1 MASSRQQA
9 KKPDPRINP
18 WRDDMA
24 AQHLRGE
31 VDAPRFV
38 SGRDMQIGVAV
49 TALRRSPAHGA
60 LQDSQLLYGE
70 VFRVYDQR
78 GAWAWGQ
85 AQHDDYVGYVLNED
99 LVAVAPS
106 SHMLRALR
114 SFVYTDADIKSR
126 PLMALSR
133 GAMLSVVGSA
143 GPFHELSNGAFIIA
157 AHVAPLGE
165 WRDDH
170 ISVAREYIG
179 TPYFWGGR
187 ESLGLDCSALVQL
200 ALSQCG
206 MACPRDSDMQEQVL
220 GYAVDTAQRGDLVFW
235 KGHVGLMSEDDCL
248 LHANAYTMSVVE
260 EDFAQA
266 CARIGETAGPVR
278 AIKRLG

>member
-1 MASSRQQA
+1 
-9 KKPDPRINP
+9 
-18 WRDDMA
+18 MA
-24 AQHLRGE
+24 AEHLRGE

-38 SGRDMQIGVAV
+38 SGRDMQIGVSV

-70 VFRVYDQR
+70 VFRVYDRR

-85 AQHDDYVGYVLNED
+85 AQHDDYVGYLLDED
-99 LVAVAPS
+99 LVTVAAS
-106 SHMLRALR
+106 THRLSALR

-126 PLMALSR
+126 PLMAVSR
-133 GAMLSVVGSA
+133 GAMLTVVASEGA
-143 GPFHELSNGAFIIA
+143 FYELSNGGFIIA
-157 AHVAPLGE
+157 AHVAPLGQ
-165 WRDDH
+165 WRDDY
-170 ISVAREYIG
+170 IRVAREYMG
-179 TPYFWGGR
+179 APYFWGGR
-187 ESLGLDCSALVQL
+187 ESLGLDCSALVQI

-220 GYAVDTAQRGDLVFW
+220 GRKVETPQRGDLVFW

-248 LHANAYTMSVVE
+248 LHANAYTMSVIE
-260 EDFAQA
+260 EDFEQA

-278 AIKRLG
+278 AIKRLD